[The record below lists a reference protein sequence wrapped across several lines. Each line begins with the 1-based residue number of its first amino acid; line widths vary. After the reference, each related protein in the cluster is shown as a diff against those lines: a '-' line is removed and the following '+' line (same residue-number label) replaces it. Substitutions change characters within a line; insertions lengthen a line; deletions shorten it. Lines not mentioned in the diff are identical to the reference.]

1 VTRYNA
7 ARLALAAAVAT
18 LLLLHRFCA
27 VSLWWT
33 ALPTAVF
40 AAFLIHGA
48 SAVSSGFFMKIRCGA
63 ETPLKEIAITF
74 DDGPHA
80 EFTPKVLAA
89 LAEFGA
95 PAAFFVI
102 GRNIRGNEDLLR
114 RIHGEGHEIGN
125 HTFTHSYFIDFE
137 DSTGFQDEL
146 NRTTDAIQEVIG
158 RRSSLFRPPYGVT
171 TPELA
176 DAYAAVDGHVVGW
189 NVRSFDT
196 TYLGEDNIA
205 ERVLKGI
212 KPGAVVL
219 FHDTS
224 DKTVSVLKRTLRF
237 AQQNGFKVVS
247 LERLL
252 GVRPWE

>member
-1 VTRYNA
+1 MTRYNA
-7 ARLALAAAVAT
+7 ARAALAAATAS
-18 LLLLHRFCA
+18 LILLHHFHG
-27 VSLWWT
+27 VSLWWV
-33 ALPTAVF
+33 APPTAVF
-40 AAFLIHGA
+40 AALLIHGA
-48 SAVSSGFFMKIRCGA
+48 SVVSSGFFMKTLSSA
-63 ETPLKEIAITF
+63 DTALKEIAITF
-74 DDGPHA
+74 DDGPDA

-102 GRNIRGNEDLLR
+102 GKNIRGNEDLLR
-114 RIHGEGHEIGN
+114 RIDAEGHEIGN
-125 HTFTHSYFIDFE
+125 HTFTHSYFIDFKT
-137 DSTGFQDEL
+137 SAGFKDEL
-146 NRTTDAIQEVIG
+146 TRTTDAIQQVIG
-158 RRSSLFRPPYGVT
+158 KRSKLFRPPYGVM

-176 DAYAAVDGHVVGW
+176 SAYASVDGHVIGW

-196 TYLGEDNIA
+196 TRGGEERIA

-212 KPGAVVL
+212 KPGAVIL

-224 DKTVSVLKRTLRF
+224 DKTVGVLKRTLRF

-252 GVRPWE
+252 SVRPYQ